1 MMKTKVKIDL
11 IWLASRDVR
20 GGQKY
25 HSWRASRNKY
35 ARRPEEPFGSTMQLS
50 RAAVVNNNIDST
62 RANERIM
69 LKCDDDQW
77 SSEQL
82 CRSINSVILCRS
94 TNGNDERRF
103 IFGGPKRMK
112 VRSSLP
118 VGSVLHI
125 RNFSRPT
132 HPFVFGGPE
141 RMKVRSS
148 LKLERVQEVQNIRVP
163 TITFLAGR
171 REWKSH
177 IGCM

>member
-1 MMKTKVKIDL
+1 MTSVTWCSRRPKIPRL
-11 IWLASRDVR
+11 TRVAW
-20 GGQKY
+20 
-25 HSWRASRNKY
+25 Y
-35 ARRPEEPFGSTMQLS
+35 ARRPEEPFRSTMSARARQLS
-50 RAAVVNNNIDST
+50 SAAVINNNIDST

-103 IFGGPKRMK
+103 IFGGPGRMK

-118 VGSVLHI
+118 VWSVLHI

-132 HPFVFGGPE
+132 QPFVFGGPE
-141 RMKVRSS
+141 RMKARSG
-148 LKLERVQEVQNIRVP
+148 LKLETVLKVQNSRVP
-163 TITFLAGR
+163 TIAFLAGL
-171 REWKSH
+171 RELR
-177 IGCM
+177 